1 MSLPRTIVVGTDFSD
16 QSNAAAAYA
25 VELAAKLEARVHLV
39 HAWSMPTTTISFEMP
54 APFTGSLYDQLEKDA
69 RTAMAQAVERISR
82 PHVAIETSVVFDD
95 PRDAVIAQ
103 AAKLKAELIVVGT
116 HGRRGIRRALIG
128 SIAEGIVRLAP
139 CPVLVVR

>member
-1 MSLPRTIVVGTDFSD
+1 MSSQTIVVGTDFSD
-16 QSNAAAAYA
+16 QGNAAAAYA
-25 VELAAKLEARVHLV
+25 VELAARLGARVHFV
-39 HAWSMPTTTISFEMP
+39 HAWSMPTTVISVEMP

-69 RTAMAQAVERISR
+69 QTEMARLIEKVRTPAVPTE
-82 PHVAIETSVVFDD
+82 ASVVFDD
-95 PRDAVIAQ
+95 PRDAVIG
-103 AAKLKAELIVVGT
+103 AAKKLGASLIVVGT